1 MAPRFLIDENLSPQ
15 LAGHLRYYLGF
26 DAVHVNEVS
35 LRGASDAEVLARAI
49 AEHRVVMTNNGQDFR
64 KLGRMS
70 PEHPGLAVLRRASD
84 RQEQIKL
91 GVLLTTAIEA
101 EIRQGTPRTGGRSR
115 MAPRAF
121 SATTRS
127 HEQPYAASQSRTAS
141 FTNRVSAGFG
151 AGLPAR

>member
-1 MAPRFLIDENLSPQ
+1 MQ
-15 LAGHLRYYLGF
+15 
-26 DAVHVNEVS
+26 VNEVS
-35 LRGASDAEVLARAI
+35 LRGASDADVLARAI
-49 AEHRVVMTNNGQDFR
+49 AENRIVMTSNSQDFR